1 MILNVLDGL
10 ITADKAALL
19 WLNGCHTTAG
29 DVFFTFITERF
40 VWIPLYIGLAFYL
53 YRHHKPHFWKILLA
67 VALLITLTDQVSSS
81 LLKPW
86 VQRLRPCHD
95 PELYSIL
102 HLVDGKCGGRFGF
115 VSSHAANTFALALFL
130 FSIFNFRSFWL
141 TRLVFSWAILVSF
154 SRVYLGVH
162 YPGDIL
168 GGALL
173 GAFAGLLAGYCIK
186 RFVFVTSSV

>member
-19 WLNGCHTTAG
+19 WLNSCHTTAG
-29 DVFFTFITERF
+29 DIFFSLITERF
-40 VWIPLYIGLAFYL
+40 VWIPLYVGLAFFL
-53 YRHHKPHFWKILLA
+53 FRHHKPHFWKILLV
-67 VALLITLTDQVSSS
+67 VALLITFTDQVSSS

-86 VQRLRPCHD
+86 FQRLRPCHD
-95 PELYSIL
+95 PELSSLL
-102 HLVDGKCGGRFGF
+102 HLVDGKCGGKFGF

-130 FSIFNFRSFWL
+130 CSIFNFRWFWL
-141 TRLVFSWAILVSF
+141 TRLLLSWALLVSI

-162 YPGDIL
+162 YPGDVL

-173 GAFAGLLAGYCIK
+173 GAGAAFLAGYCVK